1 MWLLL
6 AGALGALQP
15 ARRLALLLLA
25 LTALLGF
32 YHQVLTW
39 PVLPLLAGIAALV
52 ALRRFDPMHSRLH
65 ILSEALLVLIS
76 LGLLLHLLPGF
87 NNPLQVD
94 EVKIGAQSLPFSFS
108 FNFDKALIPFVLLA
122 CLPTLFR
129 AGACPP
135 RYPWVAALAL
145 IAAVPLLLGSAVLLG
160 GLAFEPHNPPWL
172 AAFMLANLFFVSL
185 AEEALFRGYLQQ
197 RLREA
202 LGGMPALL
210 LSSLLF
216 GLAHIQGGVLL
227 VFFASL
233 AGLLYG
239 LAWHWSGRL
248 WLATALHFALNLTHL
263 LLFTYPA
270 LHH

>member
-1 MWLLL
+1 MWILL

-25 LTALLGF
+25 FAVGLGF
-32 YHQVLTW
+32 YHHVLTW
-39 PVLPLLAGIAALV
+39 PVLPLLAGTGVLA
-52 ALRRFDPMHSRLH
+52 ALRRWHPAPSRRHLV
-65 ILSEALLVLIS
+65 SEALLVLIS
-76 LGLLLHLLPGF
+76 LGLLLHLFPGF

-94 EVKIGAQSLPFSFS
+94 NVKAGAQSLPFSFS
-108 FNFDKALIPFVLLA
+108 FNADKALIPFVLLA

-129 AGACPP
+129 ARACPP
-135 RYPWVAALAL
+135 RYPWIAALAL
-145 IAAVPLLLGSAVLLG
+145 IAAVPLLLVSAVLLG
-160 GLAFEPHNPPWL
+160 GLAVEPHFPPWL
-172 AAFMLANLFFVSL
+172 GAFMLANLFFVSL

-210 LSSLLF
+210 LSALLF
-216 GLAHIQGGVLL
+216 GLAHAPGGMLL
-227 VFFASL
+227 VVFATL

-263 LLFTYPA
+263 LFFTYPA
-270 LHH
+270 LQH

>member
-1 MWLLL
+1 MWILL

-15 ARRLALLLLA
+15 ARRLALLLLSFA
-25 LTALLGF
+25 VLLGF
-32 YHQVLTW
+32 CFHVLTW

-52 ALRRFDPMHSRLH
+52 ALRLWRPTPSRQRT
-65 ILSEALLVLIS
+65 LSEALLVLIS
-76 LGLLLHLLPGF
+76 LGLLLHLFPGF
-87 NNPLQVD
+87 NNPRQVD
-94 EVKIGAQSLPFSFS
+94 QVQVGAQSLPFSFY

-129 AGACPP
+129 APACPP
-135 RYPWVAALAL
+135 RYPRLAALAL

-160 GLAFEPHNPPWL
+160 GLAFEPHFPSWL
-172 AAFMLANLFFVSL
+172 PAFMLANLFFVSL

-197 RLREA
+197 RLSGV
-202 LGGMPALL
+202 LGGLPALL
-210 LSSLLF
+210 LTALLF
-216 GLAHIQGGVLL
+216 GLAHISGGVLL
-227 VFFASL
+227 VIFATL

-270 LHH
+270 LQH

>member
-15 ARRLALLLLA
+15 SRRLALLLLA

-122 CLPTLFR
+122 CMPTLFR

>member
-1 MWLLL
+1 MWILL

-25 LTALLGF
+25 LVALLGF

-39 PVLPLLAGIAALV
+39 PVLPLLGGIAALV
-52 ALRRFDPMHSRLH
+52 ALRRFDPIRSRQQ

-76 LGLLLHLLPGF
+76 LGLFLHLFPGF

-94 EVKIGAQSLPFSFS
+94 EVQTGARSLPFSFS
-108 FNFDKALIPFVLLA
+108 FNADKALIPFVLLA

-129 AGACPP
+129 ARACPP
-135 RYPWVAALAL
+135 RYPWIAALTL
-145 IAAVPLLLGSAVLLG
+145 IAAVPLLLCSAVLLG
-160 GLAFEPHNPPWL
+160 GLAFELHNPPWL
-172 AAFMLANLFFVSL
+172 PAFMLANLFFVSL

-197 RLREA
+197 RLRES
-202 LGGMPALL
+202 LGAMPALL
-210 LSSLLF
+210 ICSLLF

-227 VFFASL
+227 VVFASL
-233 AGLLYG
+233 AGLIYG

-263 LLFTYPA
+263 LFFTYPA

>member
-1 MWLLL
+1 MWILL
-6 AGALGALQP
+6 AGALAALQP

-25 LTALLGF
+25 LAALSGF
-32 YHQVLTW
+32 YHHVLTW

-52 ALRRFDPMHSRLH
+52 ALRRFDPIHSRKQR
-65 ILSEALLVLIS
+65 LSEALLVLIS
-76 LGLLLHLLPGF
+76 LGLFLHLFPGF
-87 NNPLQVD
+87 NNSLQVD
-94 EVKIGAQSLPFSFS
+94 EVKAGAQSLPFSFS

-122 CLPTLFR
+122 GLPTLFR
-129 AGACPP
+129 ARACPP
-135 RYPWVAALAL
+135 RYPWIAALGL
-145 IAAVPLLLGSAVLLG
+145 IAAVPLLLYSAVLLG

-172 AAFMLANLFFVSL
+172 AAFMLANMFFVSL

-227 VFFASL
+227 VIFASL

>member
-1 MWLLL
+1 MWILL

-25 LTALLGF
+25 LATLLGF
-32 YHQVLTW
+32 CYHVLTW
-39 PVLPLLAGIAALV
+39 PVLPLLAGIAALA
-52 ALRRFDPMHSRLH
+52 ALRLWRPTPFRQS

-76 LGLLLHLLPGF
+76 LGLLLHLFPGF
-87 NNPLQVD
+87 HNPLMADKVR
-94 EVKIGAQSLPFSFS
+94 VGPQSLPFSFS

-129 AGACPP
+129 ARACPP

-145 IAAVPLLLGSAVLLG
+145 IVAVPLLLGSAVLLG
-160 GLAFEPHNPPWL
+160 GLAFEPHFPPWL
-172 AAFMLANLFFVSL
+172 ATFMLANLFFVSL
-185 AEEALFRGYLQQ
+185 AEEAFFRGYLQQ

-210 LSSLLF
+210 ISALLF
-216 GLAHIQGGVLL
+216 GLAHAPGGVLL
-227 VFFASL
+227 VVFATL

-248 WLATALHFALNLTHL
+248 WLATALHFALNITHL